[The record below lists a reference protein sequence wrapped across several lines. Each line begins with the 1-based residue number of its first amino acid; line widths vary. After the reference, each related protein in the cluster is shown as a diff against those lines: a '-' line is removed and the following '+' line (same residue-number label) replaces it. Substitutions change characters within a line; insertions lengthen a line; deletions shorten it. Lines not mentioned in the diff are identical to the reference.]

1 MYLSP
6 LFTNFDLLTRE
17 KSSLNLDDEIQ
28 ILISCES
35 DVNAQLAL
43 YSYWQESKKKKN
55 FKKENFIEDILTKSF
70 QFQTFTYITQKKT

>member
-43 YSYWQESKKKKN
+43 YSYWQESKRKKN
-55 FKKENFIEDILTKSF
+55 FNKENFIEDILTKSF
-70 QFQTFTYITQKKT
+70 QF